1 MSSWKMA
8 STLLKAKLAVLRLT
22 SNAENAK
29 TIECVKKKCEHPLR
43 AVAQGCKICKND
55 KACRKKRCHKFNTSL
70 SINISNCNNI
80 KKFWVHMGPED
91 PSNKKI
97 YPSFFLKPNFRK
109 LKYDSKNVSLKIRS
123 TSPQKLGPFFSFF
136 LRRKPLSGQKWF
148 LRPFS
153 H

>member
-55 KACRKKRCHKFNTSL
+55 KACQKKRCPKFNTSKQKKL
-70 SINISNCNNI
+70 S
-80 KKFWVHMGPED
+80 
-91 PSNKKI
+91 
-97 YPSFFLKPNFRK
+97 
-109 LKYDSKNVSLKIRS
+109 
-123 TSPQKLGPFFSFF
+123 
-136 LRRKPLSGQKWF
+136 
-148 LRPFS
+148 S
-153 H
+153 HGS